1 MLYCKTIQNKPN
13 RFTLLQ
19 SDNSPSLFEFLLARL
34 LSDLYRSVWVGTTS
48 STAAAATVG
57 IVFVV
62 GTTLEIVMEETT
74 GIVADE
80 TIEIVVDAIT
90 GIVVV
95 TVVGRITV
103 ATKVSREVET
113 EVVIDVTVVGELI
126 IGNDG
131 AVDVEVDTEMY
142 SVTVTVVVAV

>member
-1 MLYCKTIQNKPN
+1 
-13 RFTLLQ
+13 
-19 SDNSPSLFEFLLARL
+19 
-34 LSDLYRSVWVGTTS
+34 
-48 STAAAATVG
+48 
-57 IVFVV
+57 
-62 GTTLEIVMEETT
+62 
-74 GIVADE
+74 
-80 TIEIVVDAIT
+80 VVDAIT
-90 GIVVV
+90 GIVVD